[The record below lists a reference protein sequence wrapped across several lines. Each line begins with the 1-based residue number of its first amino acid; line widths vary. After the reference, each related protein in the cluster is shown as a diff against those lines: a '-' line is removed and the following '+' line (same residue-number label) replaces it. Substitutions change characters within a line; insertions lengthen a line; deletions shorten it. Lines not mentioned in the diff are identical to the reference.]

1 MINKHTVDYHPSPL
15 RLTSTI
21 HPLIILWTREGFTD
35 PSKYWRKNENV
46 ELKYKMLSFFS
57 KPYLTIIGKILKFIL
72 FRLLENAFVS
82 QKIESIHFYS
92 WPPPPLPA
100 KLSTRFL
107 SYYNSPRQNFL
118 KIVRGKGGGN
128 YERCE
133 EVTKIKLLRVLVTS
147 FDKSHHLFTLYIF
160 GYCFAVP

>member
-1 MINKHTVDYHPSPL
+1 MVNKHNVDYHPSPL
-15 RLTSTI
+15 RLTS

-72 FRLLENAFVS
+72 FRLLENVFVS
-82 QKIESIHFYS
+82 QKIESTHFYS
-92 WPPPPLPA
+92 WPPPPPTQQ
-100 KLSTRFL
+100 SSP
-107 SYYNSPRQNFL
+107 SYYNSPRQSFL
-118 KIVRGKGGGN
+118 KIVRGEGEGN

-133 EVTKIKLLRVLVTS
+133 EVTKIKLLRALVAS